1 MVNVKIETM
10 RDVINAL
17 QNHPELAEM
26 FRAAIISRD
35 MLELPQAV
43 ARLEAEVHEVR
54 QKLDGHIADTHARFE
69 RVEEKLDGHI
79 ADTRA
84 QFEKVN
90 SRLGNLEG
98 AGYERNAARQAV
110 ARAGILWGI
119 ENAELAFSQEDPP
132 QPSFNRLIHRAY
144 REGKLDQEQMD
155 DLLRADA
162 IITGENGAGAVAE
175 VSLKPDRDDA
185 ARARRRATVL
195 QALTGGNVQAVV
207 VAPEFPADYAERNGV
222 EPMEFR
228 GKRVPA

>member
-1 MVNVKIETM
+1 MINVRIETM
-10 RDVINAL
+10 QDVISAL

-43 ARLEAEVHEVR
+43 ARLETEVGELR
-54 QKLDGHIADTHARFE
+54 QKLDGHIE
-69 RVEEKLDGHI
+69 
-79 ADTRA
+79 DTRA

-110 ARAGILWGI
+110 ARAGIFWGI
-119 ENAELAFSQEDPP
+119 ENADLAFSQEDLP
-132 QPSFNRLIHRAY
+132 QPSFNRMIHRAY

-162 IITGENGAGAVAE
+162 IITGDNGAGAVAE
-175 VSLKPDRDDA
+175 VSLRPDQDDA
-185 ARARRRATVL
+185 ARARRRATIL

-207 VAPEFPADYAERNGV
+207 VAPEFPAHYAEHNGV
-222 EPMEFR
+222 EIMEFR